1 MASLDD
7 TRKTIQEQMKVIR
20 PMLLESFSKN
30 NNANG
35 WDKIINTPLNYIEA
49 DGSANLETR
58 KTRMSQ
64 RVFLQRIIGPS
75 MTAMILQENKNATE
89 RTELNDTQIQQKS
102 RLQQFLL
109 ILDQKERGGN
119 SLWEQFTGTKDFRSQ
134 IRHTNE
140 LLSKNKIEEAIS
152 YAR

>member
-1 MASLDD
+1 
-7 TRKTIQEQMKVIR
+7 
-20 PMLLESFSKN
+20 
-30 NNANG
+30 
-35 WDKIINTPLNYIEA
+35 
-49 DGSANLETR
+49 
-58 KTRMSQ
+58 
-64 RVFLQRIIGPS
+64 

-109 ILDQKERGGN
+109 ILDQKEHGGN